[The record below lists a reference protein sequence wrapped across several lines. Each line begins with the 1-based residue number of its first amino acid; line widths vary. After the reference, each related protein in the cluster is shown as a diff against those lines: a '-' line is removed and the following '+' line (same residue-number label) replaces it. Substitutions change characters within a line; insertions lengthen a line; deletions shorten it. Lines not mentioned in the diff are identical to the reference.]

1 MTLNDIA
8 WSFSS
13 KSYTSKE
20 EFSKAITDYQIAIFQ
35 KDEKW
40 KPNET
45 AFDFPELQIQYE
57 AWITGSEQLLNN
69 ETLLD
74 EEDAF
79 DEDNSDE
86 GMFQVEIAAHLHAD
100 NGENFTALEF
110 LFKTHN
116 QLANKDHGDHVFFEG
131 TDESPQIVDS
141 LPLCYIICGS

>member
-13 KSYTSKE
+13 IIYTSKE

-35 KDEKW
+35 TDEKW

-57 AWITGSEQLLNN
+57 AWITGSEKLLNN

-116 QLANKDHGDHVFFEG
+116 QLANKDLGDHVFFEG
-131 TDESPQIVDS
+131 TDESPQIVDG
-141 LPLCYIICGS
+141 LPLCYTICGS